1 MIKKGDY
8 LQHCNHAWSK
18 ETTEQ
23 QVNVLPEYYYI
34 SKVENSVLRVKK
46 VDKPAAGSIIHCVN
60 DIKHYSVYA
69 D

>member
-8 LQHCNHAWSK
+8 IRFCNHKYNKDNEQQTK
-18 ETTEQ
+18 ETS
-23 QVNVLPEYYYI
+23 EYYI
-34 SKVENSVLRVKK
+34 VSKVENSVLRVKK

-60 DIKHYSVYA
+60 EIKHYSVYA